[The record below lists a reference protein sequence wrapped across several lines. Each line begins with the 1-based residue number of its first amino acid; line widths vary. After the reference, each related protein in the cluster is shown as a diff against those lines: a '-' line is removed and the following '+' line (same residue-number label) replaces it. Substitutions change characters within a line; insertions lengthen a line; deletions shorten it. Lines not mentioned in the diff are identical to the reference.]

1 MKPCPRYQP
10 TINHRH
16 QDLLKHYR
24 LANSTIAQPPE
35 YLFEVLCNAIKSCF
49 FSYVLFLGLG
59 FSILVKT
66 IAITAVKRDYNINLF
81 LKEHQDSGGSKRW
94 WGPFQDYFFLFVP
107 LPPAALPLAA
117 RRRQLWIEMADNK
130 VSPCITTSFTA
141 TLRIILSNVTLCCS
155 SHGTTVLN
163 MSTLHYIGRELHF
176 DCIRVVIRLPPASTP
191 LSLSLIPSKLS
202 LVEN

>member
-1 MKPCPRYQP
+1 MPSRVVSSSFMY
-10 TINHRH
+10 
-16 QDLLKHYR
+16 
-24 LANSTIAQPPE
+24 
-35 YLFEVLCNAIKSCF
+35 
-49 FSYVLFLGLG
+49 LFLGLG

-130 VSPCITTSFTA
+130 VSPLYYYKLHCHTA
-141 TLRIILSNVTLCCS
+141 
-155 SHGTTVLN
+155 
-163 MSTLHYIGRELHF
+163 HYIIKSNTLLQFTRHNSNDYDSVL
-176 DCIRVVIRLPPASTP
+176 
-191 LSLSLIPSKLS
+191 
-202 LVEN
+202 